1 MTESS
6 WPSKPIQRRTLAE
19 TLAHEIEESIVSGK
33 LNGGDALPTEPELA
47 KQFGVSRAVVRD
59 ATRLLLARGL
69 VDVQH
74 GRGVFVTGSGEKAFG
89 DALLLALRRAGA
101 TAWDVEEFEEL
112 LLPQVIALAAT
123 AATDEEIDAIRAHI
137 DAYVEGFE
145 RLSEETMKTGALSK
159 KGWGALLGEFHE
171 MMKAIFAATH
181 NRVLQQL
188 AAPLLS
194 LRRHREWEESLT
206 PQEAAHLEAA
216 YLHNI
221 VDAMASRDSE
231 TAAERVKRGMQ
242 LPQAA
247 IDAMKQTPIGEIT
260 RIQASRRDLYGDLLP
275 PSS

>member
-6 WPSKPIQRRTLAE
+6 WPSKPIKRRTLAE

-33 LNGGDALPTEPELA
+33 LNGGDALPTEPEMA

-112 LLPQVIALAAT
+112 LLPQVIALAAA
-123 AATDEEIDAIRAHI
+123 AATDEEIDRIREHVA
-137 DAYVEGFE
+137 AYVDGFE
-145 RLSEETMKTGALSK
+145 RLTEEMMRTGVLPE
-159 KGWGALLGEFHE
+159 GWDALLGEFLE

-181 NRVLQQL
+181 NRVLHQL

-206 PQEAAHLEAA
+206 PQEAVRLEAA
-216 YLHNI
+216 YLHNL
-221 VDAMASRDSE
+221 VDAIASRDPE
-231 TAAERVKRGMQ
+231 TAAQQVRQGMK
-242 LPQAA
+242 LPKAA

-260 RIQASRRDLYGDLLP
+260 RIRASRRELYGNLLDP
-275 PSS
+275 PS